1 MNEPF
6 QQIAPVTEIKDPEK
20 EKKRKMWRN
29 LFILN
34 LCISLVLMGLF
45 WLPHK
50 FVQLNEFLGSSSVEP
65 NRTNPPAFREAKEEA
80 QPETPS
86 NLKESRF
93 AMINATSEENW
104 TYFDFSRGKQVEIF
118 DKSSREWD
126 LAFRRGN
133 ILTNGGATNKF
144 GKGGVLD
151 LGEVDYDAVDQV
163 PNRPFVED
171 EPTSTETKNEA
182 LASWY
187 KYNFITHKLTP
198 RKNVYIMRTADGKYA
213 KVKFLGFYCANK
225 ESGCVH
231 IRYTFQDNGA
241 ANFLKKEEQ
250 AEPAIETVEEAS
262 ISSEQKTS
270 DL

>member
-1 MNEPF
+1 MSEPF
-6 QQIAPVTEIKDPEK
+6 QQSVHVADPKDTEK

-34 LCISLVLMGLF
+34 LCITLVLMGLF

-65 NRTNPPAFREAKEEA
+65 RRTPPGFREAKEESE
-80 QPETPS
+80 PEAPS

-93 AMINATSEENW
+93 ALIKATSEENW
-104 TYFDFSRGKQVEIF
+104 TYFDFSRGKEVDIF

-133 ILTNGGATNKF
+133 VKTNGGSTNKF

-151 LGEVDYDAVDQV
+151 LGEVDFDSVDQV
-163 PNRPFVED
+163 PNRPFIED
-171 EPTSTETKNEA
+171 KATRTESKNEA
-182 LASWY
+182 LVSWY
-187 KYNFITHKLTP
+187 KYNYITHKLTP
-198 RKNVYIMRTADGKYA
+198 RKNVYIVKAADGRYA
-213 KVKFLGFYCANK
+213 KVQFLGFYCDNK
-225 ESGCVH
+225 EPGCVR
-231 IRYTFQDNGA
+231 IRYTFQDDGT
-241 ANFLKKEEQ
+241 ANFLKPVEP
-250 AEPAIETVEEAS
+250 EPAIEEAS
-262 ISSEQKTS
+262 ISSEPETS